1 MDIYRIKWMNPRACT
16 NEAYI
21 PTSVE
26 HVANVATHG
35 VWIVP
40 SLIASMELL
49 RRSTTWAQHVSA
61 YVYGTSLILLFG
73 VSTIF
78 HTVHYYNHNRCVYLI
93 AFYFLLPISDSSIA
107 LFKTAN

>member
-1 MDIYRIKWMNPRACT
+1 MNPRACT

-21 PTSVE
+21 PTPVE

-35 VWIVP
+35 IWIVP
-40 SLIASMELL
+40 SLIGSMELL

-78 HTVHYYNHNRCVYLI
+78 HTVHYYNHNRCDYLI
-93 AFYFLLPISDSSIA
+93 SFSLPISDSPIA
-107 LFKTAN
+107 LFKVIN